1 MKINIAN
8 KQYRSL
14 LIMSGIANNIL
25 GYMSDMI
32 EVKKRRGLASALFLH
47 KNHWEGIFVVV

>member
-1 MKINIAN
+1 
-8 KQYRSL
+8 
-14 LIMSGIANNIL
+14 MSGIANNIL